1 MRRRELQV
9 LRLLTRRVI
18 VDVLRVQ
25 HICGIAVRNAAL
37 SHELLR
43 ICVPST
49 LHWRQVEQSVVILIC
64 TVLKKRVNLDSA
76 NFRLRLLLRALL

>member
-1 MRRRELQV
+1 M
-9 LRLLTRRVI
+9 RLLTRRVI

-25 HICGIAVRNAAL
+25 HIGGIAIRNAAL
-37 SHELLR
+37 PHELLR
-43 ICVPST
+43 IGVPST